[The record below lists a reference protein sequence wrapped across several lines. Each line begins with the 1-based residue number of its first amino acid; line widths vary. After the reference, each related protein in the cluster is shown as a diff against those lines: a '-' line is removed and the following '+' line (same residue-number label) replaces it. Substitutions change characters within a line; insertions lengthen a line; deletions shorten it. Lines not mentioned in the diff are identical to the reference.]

1 MCHCVKNHRRGS
13 LLCTDVGRE
22 FHDAVWLTAHQS
34 SWCGIVECEARDH
47 HLIKPHI
54 RELRLRGGA
63 PYYNIPRRG
72 VEEIQ
77 KEPKHEDSH
86 EPIARMLKTFPH
98 LLKVE
103 LGDHQSEQY

>member
-1 MCHCVKNHRRGS
+1 MVG
-13 LLCTDVGRE
+13 LTDE
-22 FHDAVWLTAHQS
+22 MLSD
-34 SWCGIVECEARDH
+34 
-47 HLIKPHI
+47 
-54 RELRLRGGA
+54 RELTK
-63 PYYNIPRRG
+63 
-72 VEEIQ
+72 EIQ